1 MGTWRDSDCR
11 MARSKQNS
19 LVNLT
24 RDGERGTE
32 KKGITISVI
41 MLLSKATEN

>member
-32 KKGITISVI
+32 KKRTQKRIGS
-41 MLLSKATEN
+41 E